1 MSVISIHGRD
11 PGAFAR
17 SVLHQ
22 LLRHGDIA
30 GQDTAGRTVLQLAV
44 DDWLL
49 DELCAF
55 DADAK
60 DLKDSD
66 PEPEPGERRRLR

>member
-1 MSVISIHGRD
+1 VV
-11 PGAFAR
+11 

-22 LLRHGDIA
+22 LLQHGDIA
-30 GQDTAGRTVLQLAV
+30 GRDTAGRTVLQLAV

-49 DELCAF
+49 DELWAF

-66 PEPEPGERRRLR
+66 AEPEPGERRRLR

>member
-1 MSVISIHGRD
+1 
-11 PGAFAR
+11 
-17 SVLHQ
+17 
-22 LLRHGDIA
+22 
-30 GQDTAGRTVLQLAV
+30 VLQLAV